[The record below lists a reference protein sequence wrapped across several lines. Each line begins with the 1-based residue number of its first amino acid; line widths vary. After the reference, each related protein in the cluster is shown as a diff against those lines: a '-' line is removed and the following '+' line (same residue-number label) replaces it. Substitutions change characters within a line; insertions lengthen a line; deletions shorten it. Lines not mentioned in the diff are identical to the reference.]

1 MLSPYNVT
9 ISENRRQPIKAK
21 VTINP
26 QARERE
32 VIAILL
38 KHGWEYLHQMLT
50 LGQSEHHYAPM
61 PEILCSILI
70 DLGPVYIKF
79 GQLLST
85 RPDLLPATYI
95 ESLSHLQSNVPPVD
109 WEAIAP
115 VLQQNL
121 PRPIEDIF
129 DKIDPNA
136 IAAGS
141 IAQVHRATLKDGQ
154 QVALKIQR
162 AGIEITVAED
172 MAVLKRIAVR
182 LSGTEM
188 GKRYNLVSLADEF
201 TQSLHNELN
210 FVQEASFTER
220 LRENLAK
227 GKWCN
232 SKRITVPKVY
242 RELTSAKIL
251 VLEWLNGT
259 SLLKAELNGKNS
271 LGNIES
277 ERHDLTRQLFRA
289 FLQQYVVDGFFHAD
303 PHPGNLFYLQDGRA
317 AILDCGMM
325 GTLNPK
331 LRESLVE
338 LLLAMLDF
346 DAERC
351 AQVTLQLANPLDSS
365 KAINLRQIQTDY
377 DNLLKKFYGLSLVD
391 LKLGSALQDILQIAH
406 NNNLRMPSSIGLLA
420 KSITN
425 LDGTGRE
432 FDNSVN
438 IWDEMK
444 PLMSDMFQQQ
454 LLGHNPMQAMLKT
467 GLELKQL
474 SLKAPRQV
482 EFLLEQLSNETF
494 RLNIHL
500 QDLNALR
507 TTIEDVS
514 NRLTSGLII
523 GSLIIG
529 AAFIST
535 NQSSPQLLILS
546 NGLFATASLLGLWLV
561 FTILRTKR

>member
-1 MLSPYNVT
+1 
-9 ISENRRQPIKAK
+9 
-21 VTINP
+21 
-26 QARERE
+26 
-32 VIAILL
+32 
-38 KHGWEYLHQMLT
+38 
-50 LGQSEHHYAPM
+50 
-61 PEILCSILI
+61 
-70 DLGPVYIKF
+70 
-79 GQLLST
+79 
-85 RPDLLPATYI
+85 
-95 ESLSHLQSNVPPVD
+95 
-109 WEAIAP
+109 
-115 VLQQNL
+115 
-121 PRPIEDIF
+121 
-129 DKIDPNA
+129 
-136 IAAGS
+136 
-141 IAQVHRATLKDGQ
+141 
-154 QVALKIQR
+154 
-162 AGIEITVAED
+162 
-172 MAVLKRIAVR
+172 
-182 LSGTEM
+182 
-188 GKRYNLVSLADEF
+188 
-201 TQSLHNELN
+201 
-210 FVQEASFTER
+210 
-220 LRENLAK
+220 
-227 GKWCN
+227 
-232 SKRITVPKVY
+232 
-242 RELTSAKIL
+242 
-251 VLEWLNGT
+251 
-259 SLLKAELNGKNS
+259 
-271 LGNIES
+271 
-277 ERHDLTRQLFRA
+277 
-289 FLQQYVVDGFFHAD
+289 LQQYVVDGFFHAD
-303 PHPGNLFYLQDGRA
+303 PHPGNLIYLQDGRA

>member
-1 MLSPYNVT
+1 
-9 ISENRRQPIKAK
+9 
-21 VTINP
+21 
-26 QARERE
+26 
-32 VIAILL
+32 
-38 KHGWEYLHQMLT
+38 
-50 LGQSEHHYAPM
+50 
-61 PEILCSILI
+61 
-70 DLGPVYIKF
+70 
-79 GQLLST
+79 
-85 RPDLLPATYI
+85 
-95 ESLSHLQSNVPPVD
+95 
-109 WEAIAP
+109 
-115 VLQQNL
+115 
-121 PRPIEDIF
+121 
-129 DKIDPNA
+129 
-136 IAAGS
+136 
-141 IAQVHRATLKDGQ
+141 
-154 QVALKIQR
+154 
-162 AGIEITVAED
+162 
-172 MAVLKRIAVR
+172 
-182 LSGTEM
+182 M

-201 TQSLHNELN
+201 AQSLHNELN
-210 FVQEASFTER
+210 FVQEASYTER

-251 VLEWLNGT
+251 VLEWLDGT

-271 LGNIES
+271 LGDIEA

-346 DAERC
+346 DPERC

-454 LLGHNPMQAMLKT
+454 LLGHNPMQALLKT

-500 QDLNALR
+500 QDLSTLR
-507 TTIEDVS
+507 TTLEDIS

-535 NQSSPQLLILS
+535 NQSSPQLLLLS
-546 NGLFATASLLGLWLV
+546 NGLFAAASLLGLWLV

>member
-1 MLSPYNVT
+1 
-9 ISENRRQPIKAK
+9 
-21 VTINP
+21 
-26 QARERE
+26 
-32 VIAILL
+32 
-38 KHGWEYLHQMLT
+38 
-50 LGQSEHHYAPM
+50 
-61 PEILCSILI
+61 
-70 DLGPVYIKF
+70 
-79 GQLLST
+79 
-85 RPDLLPATYI
+85 
-95 ESLSHLQSNVPPVD
+95 
-109 WEAIAP
+109 
-115 VLQQNL
+115 
-121 PRPIEDIF
+121 
-129 DKIDPNA
+129 
-136 IAAGS
+136 
-141 IAQVHRATLKDGQ
+141 
-154 QVALKIQR
+154 
-162 AGIEITVAED
+162 
-172 MAVLKRIAVR
+172 
-182 LSGTEM
+182 
-188 GKRYNLVSLADEF
+188 
-201 TQSLHNELN
+201 
-210 FVQEASFTER
+210 
-220 LRENLAK
+220 
-227 GKWCN
+227 
-232 SKRITVPKVY
+232 
-242 RELTSAKIL
+242 
-251 VLEWLNGT
+251 
-259 SLLKAELNGKNS
+259 
-271 LGNIES
+271 
-277 ERHDLTRQLFRA
+277 
-289 FLQQYVVDGFFHAD
+289 
-303 PHPGNLFYLQDGRA
+303 
-317 AILDCGMM
+317 
-325 GTLNPK
+325 
-331 LRESLVE
+331 
-338 LLLAMLDF
+338 
-346 DAERC
+346 
-351 AQVTLQLANPLDSS
+351 VTLQLANPLDSS